1 MTGFIK
7 KLLKDGRGNT
17 LAIAAACLPLVVGA
31 AGLATDTIQWTLWKR
46 QLQRVADSA
55 AEAGVYSIVAG
66 NSVGTCTNVV
76 NPAYTQ
82 PVAYDVSKNNY
93 TGATPTCT
101 VTNPPSTGGFTAD
114 ANAVKVDLSMQRTLA
129 FSGMFMSAA
138 PTITASATA
147 TIVPSGQ
154 YCVVSLESAAVT
166 GIDATGS
173 TNVNLGCGMITN
185 SPSMTAAVA
194 TGNSSVTASP
204 IAAVGG
210 IPASTHWGSGTVLQP
225 FTVQEADP
233 FGSVPLPTPSGCSA
247 FPSNQP
253 SDTISIANPTGTK
266 CFNTTMDINGNVTLA
281 SGTYIMDAGAG
292 VNQTNNN
299 AHLTCSHCT
308 IILMNSSGGSVG
320 TVNINGGEVDMT
332 SPNTGCTIGSAGCYD
347 GMAFYQSRNAAS
359 DNSIRI
365 NGNANSSLEGALYFP
380 KADLTFNGTAGMT
393 TNCMQIV
400 AKDVTF
406 TGNSA
411 ITNTC
416 DSTVG
421 GGHSFAGKKVRLV
434 A

>member
-1 MTGFIK
+1 MFG
-7 KLLKDGRGNT
+7 LLKRLWRDRRGNA
-17 LAIAAACLPLVVGA
+17 LVIAGAALPLIVGS
-31 AGLATDTIQWTLWKR
+31 AGLASDTIQWALWKR
-46 QLQRVADSA
+46 ELQRVADSG
-55 AEAGVYSIVAG
+55 AEAGVYAIVAG
-66 NSVGTCTNVV
+66 NAVGTCSNVV

-82 PVAYDVSKNNY
+82 PVAYDISKNNH
-93 TGATPTCT
+93 TGITPSCT
-101 VTNPPSTGGFTAD
+101 VTNPPSTGSFTSD
-114 ANAVKVDLSMQRTLA
+114 ANAVKVDLSLQRSLA
-129 FSGMFMSAA
+129 FSGMFLSTA

-154 YCVVSLESAAVT
+154 YCVVSLESNPVT
-166 GIDATGS
+166 GIDASGS
-173 TNVNLGCGMITN
+173 TNVNMGCGMITN

-194 TGNSSVTASP
+194 TGSSTVTASP

-210 IPASTHWGSGTVLQP
+210 IPASDHWGTGTVLQP

-233 FGSVPLPTPSGCSA
+233 FGSVPLPTPTGCTA

-253 SDTISIANPTGTK
+253 HDVISVANPTGTK
-266 CFNTTMDINGNVTLA
+266 CFNTTMDINGDVTLA
-281 SGTYIMDAGAG
+281 SGTYILDAGAG
-292 VNQTNNN
+292 VNMTNTG

-308 IILMNSSGGSVG
+308 IVLMNSSGGTVG
-320 TVNINGGEVDMT
+320 SVNINGGEVDMT

-347 GMAFYQSRNAAS
+347 GMSFYQSRTATS
-359 DNSIRI
+359 GNSILI

-406 TGNSA
+406 SGNAA
-411 ITNTC
+411 ISNVC
-416 DSTVG
+416 DSTTG